1 MSELHEAEACLVL
14 NEQLLEGAPQIL
26 GYGQVAGVALP
37 KHAAGVDGAV
47 TVHDHPGGA
56 RAVDLAQI
64 RPDKAAA
71 EGKCVSLSLSV

>member
-1 MSELHEAEACLVL
+1 MREAEACLVL
-14 NEQLLEGAPQIL
+14 DKQLLEGAPQIL

-47 TVHDHPGGA
+47 AVHDHPGGA

-64 RPDKAAA
+64 CPHKAAA
-71 EGKCVSLSLSV
+71 HAHV